1 MKAAGRLGRIQTTK
15 LFVPRY
21 VYYAVFII
29 LKAMHTVKYY
39 YLRNKNCDILERK

>member
-1 MKAAGRLGRIQTTK
+1 MWAAGRFGQIQTTK
-15 LFVPRY
+15 LFVPMY
-21 VYYAVFII
+21 VYYTEFII